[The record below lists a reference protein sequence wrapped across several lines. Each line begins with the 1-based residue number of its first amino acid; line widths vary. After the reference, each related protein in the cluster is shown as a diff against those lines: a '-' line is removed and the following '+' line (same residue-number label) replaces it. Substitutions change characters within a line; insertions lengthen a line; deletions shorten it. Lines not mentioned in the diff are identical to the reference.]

1 MEFRPIRRRSLSLGA
16 EESER
21 ILKEGICGVLSVT
34 GDGGIPYG
42 VPVNYVYDG
51 TAIYIH
57 SATEGHKTD
66 ALKNNSAVS
75 FTVIGRHEVRPEKF
89 ATAYTSVIVFGS
101 AEIVGDAPA
110 KTAALR
116 ALAAKYAPD
125 EDENKVSEEI
135 AAYFDK
141 TAVIKIVPEHISG
154 KRGAAD

>member
-1 MEFRPIRRRSLSLGA
+1 MEFRPLRRSSLSLCEDG
-16 EESER
+16 
-21 ILKEGICGVLSVT
+21 ILKILNECDYGVLSLL
-34 GDGGIPYG
+34 GDGGYPYG
-42 VPVNYVYDG
+42 VPVNYVFDG
-51 TAIYIH
+51 KAVYVH
-57 SATEGHKTD
+57 SAAEGHKSD
-66 ALKNNSAVS
+66 ALAKNRLVS
-75 FTVIGRHEVRPEKF
+75 FTVVARHRVIPEKF